1 MYDRNKK
8 RFENIKSSLDKAE
21 LKESN
26 NNSEY
31 KISTNGR
38 YMLLNKIDNT
48 LIYANVEDK
57 YKESVTTLIKQL
69 GYSN

>member
-1 MYDRNKK
+1 
-8 RFENIKSSLDKAE
+8 
-21 LKESN
+21 
-26 NNSEY
+26 
-31 KISTNGR
+31 
-38 YMLLNKIDNT
+38 MLLNKIDNT